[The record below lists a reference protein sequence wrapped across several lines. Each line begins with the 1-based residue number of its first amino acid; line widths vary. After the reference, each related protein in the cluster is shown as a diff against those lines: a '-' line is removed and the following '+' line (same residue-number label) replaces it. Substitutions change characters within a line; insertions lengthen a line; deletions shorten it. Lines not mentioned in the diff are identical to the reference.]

1 MILLLFVY
9 LHFFTDVLFSCFFLF
24 AYFFFSSTLIVSWL
38 NVHSPDELNGASFE
52 SVLLFVA

>member
-24 AYFFFSSTLIVSWL
+24 AYFFFSSTECFLVKCAL
-38 NVHSPDELNGASFE
+38 AR
-52 SVLLFVA
+52 